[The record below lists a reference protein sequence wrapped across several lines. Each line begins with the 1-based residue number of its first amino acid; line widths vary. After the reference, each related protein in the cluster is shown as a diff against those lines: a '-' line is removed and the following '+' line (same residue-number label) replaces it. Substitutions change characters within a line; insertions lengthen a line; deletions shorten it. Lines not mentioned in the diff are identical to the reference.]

1 MDRPQQIAIW
11 KRDAA
16 ALEACIA
23 TIDADISTNPK
34 DPEVLRLMQDE
45 YDAKTE
51 RDLKEMPDNTIFF
64 EAGRPVF
71 DQRVKE
77 RHSLADDLVNIEF
90 AIDMYSRREMPDGTI
105 ADEETFAKEHGLEL
119 PDQNE

>member
-1 MDRPQQIAIW
+1 MDRQQQIAIW
-11 KRDAA
+11 KEEAA
-16 ALEACIA
+16 ALKARIA
-23 TIDADISTNPK
+23 TIDADISANPM
-34 DPEVLRLMQDE
+34 DPEVLRLMQEE
-45 YDAKTE
+45 YDANTE
-51 RDLKEMPDNTIFF
+51 RDLKETPDNTIFF

-90 AIDMYSRREMPDGTI
+90 SIDMYSRREMPNGTI
-105 ADEETFAKEHGLEL
+105 ADEEAFAKEHGLEL